1 MDIYIIQALLGAL
14 MFGIGGL
21 LFKWNAHNKGEETYF
36 FTGLYIVGA
45 VCFLIEGYDDLTEI
59 QNIKYHI
66 MAALVGLGSAGG
78 NFAFSQGL
86 RRGPA
91 GLTSAFAKANIVI
104 VIIISAFY
112 YGEKIGTLELLGILS
127 FLAAMLVVNL
137 NIGKNRKQAN
147 RSWFFIM
154 LACMILIAFRNGG
167 LKIVNE
173 MALTSSVVVALAYLY
188 CAAFFIGVLLT
199 KTHKPWPSVVSK
211 QKVVA
216 MGALTGTVSYG
227 GLYFY
232 IAALKGGPG
241 SIVVTIFSLDM
252 FFLLLMSYLIFG
264 ERLNFKQKLGF
275 ILSALGF
282 ILIGLN

>member
-1 MDIYIIQALLGAL
+1 

-21 LFKWNAHNKGEETYF
+21 IFKWNAHYKGEETYF
-36 FTGLYIVGA
+36 FTGLYIVGS
-45 VCFLIEGYDDLTEI
+45 VCFLIEGFDDFSKI
-59 QNIKYHI
+59 QNINYHI
-66 MAALVGLGSAGG
+66 MAAVVGLGSAGG
-78 NFAFSQGL
+78 NFAFSHGL

-104 VIIISAFY
+104 IIILSAFY
-112 YGEKIGTLELLGILS
+112 YGEKIGVLELLGILS

-137 NIGKNRKQAN
+137 NMGKNKRPAN

-167 LKIVNE
+167 LKVVNE
-173 MALTSSVVVALAYLY
+173 MVLTSSVVVALAYLY
-188 CAAFFIGVLLT
+188 CAAFFVGLLLAR
-199 KTHKPWPSVVSK
+199 KQKPWLSAVSK
-211 QKVVA
+211 QKVVT

-264 ERLNFKQKLGF
+264 ERLNFKQKVGF
-275 ILSALGF
+275 LLSALGF
-282 ILIGLN
+282 ILIGIN